1 MPPWARLQGEPVTN
15 EILCR
20 NDATVQ
26 DVDKKQRIVTVL
38 AVPWEQEAEIIW
50 RGETWREVFT
60 RGAFNGLENSA
71 GRIRVNREHTKGDT
85 IGRVV
90 RADPAD
96 PQGLIMDVKVA
107 RTTRGDDT
115 LALAEEEMISAS
127 VGYWVKQPSDVAVS
141 KNKMLRR
148 VNRAFLDHLSFVES
162 PAYEGAKV
170 LGVRVAPDGLTVVET
185 PLPETPTLDEF
196 LNDDLLKWARNRK
209 SSV

>member
-1 MPPWARLQGEPVTN
+1 MTD

-20 NDATVQ
+20 DDATVQ
-26 DVDKKQRIVTVL
+26 DVDKKQRIVTVC

-71 GRIRVNREHTKGDT
+71 GRVRVNREHTKGDT
-85 IGRVV
+85 VGRVV
-90 RADPAD
+90 RADPTD
-96 PQGLIMDVKVA
+96 PHGLVVDVRVA
-107 RTTRGDDT
+107 RTLRGDET
-115 LALAEEEMISAS
+115 LALAEEQMISAS
-127 VGYWVKQPSDVAVS
+127 VGYLVKRPSDVALS
-141 KNKMLRR
+141 KNQMLRR

-170 LGVRVAPDGLTVVET
+170 LSVREAPNGLTVVET

-196 LNDDLLKWARNRK
+196 MTDDVLKWALSRK
-209 SSV
+209 SSA

>member
-1 MPPWARLQGEPVTN
+1 MSN

-26 DVDKKQRIVTVL
+26 DVNNKQRIITVL
-38 AVPWEQEAEIIW
+38 AVPWEQEGDIIW
-50 RGETWREVFT
+50 RGEAWREVFT

-85 IGRVV
+85 VGRVV
-90 RADPAD
+90 RADPSD
-96 PQGLIMDVKVA
+96 PKGLVMDIRVV
-107 RTTRGDDT
+107 RTPRGDET
-115 LALAEEEMISAS
+115 LALAEEEMVSAS
-127 VGYWVKQPSDVAVS
+127 VGYFVKQPSDVVLS

-162 PAYEGAKV
+162 PAYEGARV
-170 LGVRVAPDGLTVVET
+170 LSVREAPNGLTVVET
-185 PLPETPTLDEF
+185 PLPETPSLDEF
-196 LNDDLLKWARNRK
+196 MNDDVLKWALNRN